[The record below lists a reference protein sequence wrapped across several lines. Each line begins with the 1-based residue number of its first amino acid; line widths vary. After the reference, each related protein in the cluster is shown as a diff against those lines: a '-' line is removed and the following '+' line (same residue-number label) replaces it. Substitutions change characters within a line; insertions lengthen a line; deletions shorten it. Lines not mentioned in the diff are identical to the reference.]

1 MHRHELRVRFCEL
14 DPYGHV
20 NHSIYVQY
28 FEAGRVEALDSVGMG
43 LHVLQRDLGLS
54 VVVADIATRFLASAV
69 LGDTLVVESGLSR
82 VGRVKATW
90 LQRVVRGDEVVA
102 TQRMTSGC
110 LGIEGRPTRFPAELV
125 TALEPFRVDDDWL

>member
-1 MHRHELRVRFCEL
+1 MHRLELRVRFCEL

-20 NHSIYVQY
+20 NHSVYVQY
-28 FEAGRVEALDSVGMG
+28 FEAGRVEALDSAGMG
-43 LHVLQRDLGLS
+43 LDVLQQQLGLS
-54 VVVADIATRFLASAV
+54 LVVADIATRFLASAV

-90 LQRVVRGDEVVA
+90 LQRVLRGDEVVA

-110 LGIEGRPTRFPAELV
+110 LGLDGRPTRFPAQLV
-125 TALEPFRVDDDWL
+125 AALQPFHVDDDWL

>member
-1 MHRHELRVRFCEL
+1 MHRLDLKVRFCEL

-43 LHVLQRDLGLS
+43 LHVLQGDLGLS
-54 VVVADIATRFLASAV
+54 VIVAEIHTKFVASAV
-69 LGDTLVVESGLSR
+69 LGDTVVIESGLSK

-90 LQRVVRGDEVVA
+90 LQRVMRGDEVLA
-102 TQRMTSGC
+102 TQRMVSGC
-110 LGIEGRPTRFPAELV
+110 LSLEGRPTRFPDALV
-125 TALEPFRVDDDWL
+125 EALEPFRVDDDWL